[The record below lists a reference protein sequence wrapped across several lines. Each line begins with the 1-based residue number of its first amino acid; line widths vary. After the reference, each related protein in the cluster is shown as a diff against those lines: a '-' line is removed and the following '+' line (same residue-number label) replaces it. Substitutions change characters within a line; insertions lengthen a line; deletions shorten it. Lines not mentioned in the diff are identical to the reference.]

1 MEFTIREVFTLQ
13 TALLGYS
20 VQRTLLWYFVFIS
33 LASVAAA
40 WYDKFAARRGLRRV
54 PEAEL
59 LFLCVLGG
67 SLAMYPALF
76 LLHHKTRHKK
86 FTIGIPVILAVQVFL
101 ALYLVYGSPLH
112 G

>member
-1 MEFTIREVFTLQ
+1 MQL
-13 TALLGYS
+13 ALTGYS
-20 VQRTLLWYFVFIS
+20 VQRALLWYFILIS
-33 LASVAAA
+33 IVSVAVA
-40 WYDKFAARRGLRRV
+40 WYDKFAARHGLRRV

-76 LLHHKTRHKK
+76 VLHHKTRHKK
-86 FTIGIPVILAVQVFL
+86 FMVGIPVILAAQVFL
-101 ALYLVYGSPLH
+101 ALFLVYGSPLR